1 VRPLSTFNNT
11 LGSMAG
17 PGDAHDTTTDEVGS
31 APQVRW
37 TCSGVPLVLVG
48 VGTGPMLV
56 KRVNEPLLRTSAGAS
71 AAAKPLVPTAF
82 RSYRRDGSSLVMGRS
97 LALLD

>member
-1 VRPLSTFNNT
+1 MRPLSTFNNT

-17 PGDAHDTTTDEVGS
+17 PGEAHDTTTDEVGS

-56 KRVNEPLLRTSAGAS
+56 KRVNAPLLRTSDWGQRGGQAAGAGGLQKLP
-71 AAAKPLVPTAF
+71 A
-82 RSYRRDGSSLVMGRS
+82 
-97 LALLD
+97 